1 MKGSIYTVVVAGAA
15 LVMTPLILDVDTSGA
30 TNQTIETILSPF
42 GDILGL
48 VFVLVVTG
56 ALIALWQASFQ

>member
-1 MKGSIYTVVVAGAA
+1 MNGSLYTVVAAGAA
-15 LVMTPLILDVDTSGA
+15 LVLTPLILDVDTSGA
-30 TNQTIETILSPF
+30 TNETIATILSPF

>member
-1 MKGSIYTVVVAGAA
+1 MKGSIYTVVAAGAT
-15 LVMTPLILDVDTSGA
+15 LVLTPLILDVDTSGA